1 VVAGNKVKKWTFMLL
16 EEQIIRIIIRMIPE
30 IVILILGTVS
40 VGEEPD
46 LALAMLTRIPLGSVR
61 PMTGPEIRSLII

>member
-1 VVAGNKVKKWTFMLL
+1 MLL
-16 EEQIIRIIIRMIPE
+16 KEQIIRIIIRMIPE

-40 VGEEPD
+40 VEGEPD
-46 LALAMLTRIPLGSVR
+46 LALAMVILILLGSVR

>member
-1 VVAGNKVKKWTFMLL
+1 MLL

-40 VGEEPD
+40 VEEEPD
-46 LALAMLTRIPLGSVR
+46 LALAMLIRILLGSVR